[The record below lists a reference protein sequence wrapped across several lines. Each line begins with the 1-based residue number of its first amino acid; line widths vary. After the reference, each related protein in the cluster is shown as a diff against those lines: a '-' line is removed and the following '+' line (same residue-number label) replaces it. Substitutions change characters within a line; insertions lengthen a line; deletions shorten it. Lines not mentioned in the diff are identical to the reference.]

1 MNENQK
7 HQLVIYAYSAIIG
20 LCLAMLFIGLL
31 Q

>member
-1 MNENQK
+1 MNEKEK

-20 LCLAMLFIGLL
+20 LCLAMLIIGLL